1 METRGGLNIT
11 IDDSSNDLIPSGDGG
26 SAFEMDLSSTGS
38 VIDPKSLANEAA
50 QAAANNK
57 ELEDEAKRA
66 PLEIIDET
74 KKPQPDSDEEEE
86 EEEEEVEPKGGS
98 NSDQDEYQTFKVLG
112 KHFADE
118 GILDGYEEDME
129 NTPEALQ
136 AMVSKTIEKGIEK
149 YKESFKH
156 PMAKQFLDFLEN
168 GGDPSNFV
176 QMVSGPDYS
185 SIDSDDIEGNTA
197 IQKQLLRDQLAASGE
212 SQEDIEDMIES
223 FEDAGLLHKR
233 SVSALK
239 KLQQAQV
246 EKQKAIVE
254 SQKKAREEQIKKNQ
268 QILNDLK
275 EKIEKTDEIGGF
287 QLTKKTKSDF
297 YSYITEVDPK
307 TGKTGLM
314 ADSSDPNNQL
324 LMSYLYFNKFN
335 FDKLGKNS
343 RTEAAKSLQ
352 EKLGRFTD
360 NSAKQKANRQ
370 TRIVKNEPGKLNLGP
385 MKKLFG

>member
-1 METRGGLNIT
+1 MDTRGGLNIT
-11 IDDSSNDLIPSGDGG
+11 LDDNFEAFVPSGDG
-26 SAFEMDLSSTGS
+26 APAELDLSSSGN

-66 PLEIIDET
+66 PLEIINET
-74 KKPQPDSDEEEE
+74 NKPQPDSDEEDE
-86 EEEEEVEPKGGS
+86 EEEEEVKPVGRS
-98 NSDQDEYQTFKVLG
+98 NSNEDEYQTFKVLG

-136 AMVSKTIEKGIEK
+136 SMVSKTIEKGIEK

-176 QMVSGPDYS
+176 QMVSGPDYN
-185 SIDSDDIEGNTA
+185 SIDSDDIEGNTS

-239 KLQQAQV
+239 KLQQAQI
-246 EKQKAIVE
+246 EKQKAVVE

-275 EKIEKTDEIGGF
+275 ERIEKTDEIGGF
-287 QLTKKTKSDF
+287 QLTKKSKSDF

-343 RTEAAKSLQ
+343 KTEAAKSLQ

-370 TRIVKNEPGKLNLGP
+370 TRAVKHEPGTLNLGP